1 MTGPHYA
8 VLGASGLMSAASR
21 SGTKEAY
28 TNVSVT
34 AITELNRH
42 VDNVPMHR
50 ERERESAAHPPTRIY
65 AAHTLLRSDISTARF
80 DGACVH
86 ATQNLLVTRI
96 NNHKAFLIDFLF
108 LNSSLIILNCIRATD
123 QAVCQLRE

>member
-50 ERERESAAHPPTRIY
+50 ERERERERERSTPSHAYICGPHP
-65 AAHTLLRSDISTARF
+65 AS
-80 DGACVH
+80 
-86 ATQNLLVTRI
+86 
-96 NNHKAFLIDFLF
+96 
-108 LNSSLIILNCIRATD
+108 
-123 QAVCQLRE
+123 E

>member
-42 VDNVPMHR
+42 VDNVPMH
-50 ERERESAAHPPTRIY
+50 RESAAHPPTRIY